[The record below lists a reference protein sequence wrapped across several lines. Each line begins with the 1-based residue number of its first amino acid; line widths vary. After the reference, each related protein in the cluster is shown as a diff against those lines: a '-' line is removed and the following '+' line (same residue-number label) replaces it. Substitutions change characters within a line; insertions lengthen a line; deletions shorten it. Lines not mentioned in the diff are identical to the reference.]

1 MAAHTPNT
9 QQQQQI
15 PLPQQQQIPLPQ
27 QQQTLSVSNMMA
39 TAG

>member
-9 QQQQQI
+9 
-15 PLPQQQQIPLPQ
+15 QQQQIPLPQ